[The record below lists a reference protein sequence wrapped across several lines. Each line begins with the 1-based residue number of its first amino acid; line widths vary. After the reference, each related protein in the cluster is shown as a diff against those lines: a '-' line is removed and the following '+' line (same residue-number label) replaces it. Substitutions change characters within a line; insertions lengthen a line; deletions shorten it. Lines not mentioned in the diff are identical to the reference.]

1 MAECYNAAGNPDP
14 TQYVNASG
22 VCVQAGGRR
31 RRSSR
36 STRNRRVGGGNNNNN
51 NSIERLSR
59 MAKYL
64 EHQMNAREAAGKKV
78 NVRGN
83 PVRGRRQNGTTRRNR
98 RQNGTARRN
107 RRQNGTMRRYY

>member
-1 MAECYNAAGNPDP
+1 MAECYNAAGNPDA

-51 NSIERLSR
+51 SIERLSR
-59 MAKYL
+59 MTKYL
-64 EHQMNAREAAGKKV
+64 EHQMKAREAAGKEV

-83 PVRGRRQNGTTRRNR
+83 PVRGRRQNGT
-98 RQNGTARRN
+98 
-107 RRQNGTMRRYY
+107 MRRRR